1 MIMYNVFFSLP
12 LFFPTCW
19 FYSFELVLFYA
30 YVSFVS
36 FNQKEQQRICV
47 EFNCVTPKSVHL
59 YVDVDVTCLHESDF
73 NFMFLSPNVASY
85 AIPSHVLNR
94 MICMN
99 VQVCV
104 WIWDIGSSAVNCLY
118 VWPNNWVRVF
128 FYNKFT
134 FFVLYS
140 RFLVCWTS
148 QNFNKNWGFEN
159 RSLTFEMGINCDWR
173 QKTQSNSMRE

>member
-1 MIMYNVFFSLP
+1 MHEWKLRWNSLFKWTFNIHFLHEEKMHEIMIMYNVFFSLP

-36 FNQKEQQRICV
+36 SNQKEQQWICV

-59 YVDVDVTCLHESDF
+59 YVDVDVTCLHESDL
-73 NFMFLSPNVASY
+73 NFMFLSPNVASC

-99 VQVCV
+99 VHCASVCLNLGY
-104 WIWDIGSSAVNCLY
+104 WIVGCELF
-118 VWPNNWVRVF
+118 VRV
-128 FYNKFT
+128 
-134 FFVLYS
+134 
-140 RFLVCWTS
+140 
-148 QNFNKNWGFEN
+148 
-159 RSLTFEMGINCDWR
+159 
-173 QKTQSNSMRE
+173 TQ